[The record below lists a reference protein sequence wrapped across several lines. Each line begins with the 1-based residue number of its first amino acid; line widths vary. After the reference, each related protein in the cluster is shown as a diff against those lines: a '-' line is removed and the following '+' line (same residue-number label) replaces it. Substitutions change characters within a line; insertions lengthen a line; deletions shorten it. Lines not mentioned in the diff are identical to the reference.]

1 MAEGKGH
8 TELLPCPFCGGD
20 SDRICNGLGWPVV
33 ECNQCGARGPCIHR
47 SAESGEYI
55 EDWNTRTA
63 VNTYP
68 AVEGLVKALE
78 DCRSTLS
85 MLTEPNEIRS
95 SSVQHAWAQAVE
107 CERKA
112 RSALSRFRS
121 LQEGGAN
128 D

>member
-55 EDWNTRTA
+55 EDWNTRA
-63 VNTYP
+63 
-68 AVEGLVKALE
+68 A
-78 DCRSTLS
+78 D
-85 MLTEPNEIRS
+85 
-95 SSVQHAWAQAVE
+95 
-107 CERKA
+107 KA

-121 LQEGGAN
+121 YQNGGAN
-128 D
+128 G